1 MPDIDVY
8 PQNFAVVQDAQ
19 GVVYIGNEG
28 GVLEYDGEVWRLI
41 ALPHAEIV
49 RSLAVAADGRVYV
62 GSYNAFGYLERDAG
76 GKNVFVDLTE
86 KFRQYIGTRE
96 FADIWGTLVTP
107 EGVYFRGLR
116 DVFLWNP
123 ADGSTAYWHH
133 AQRFGG
139 VLRHNG
145 KTLLQFRGEGLKE
158 REDGGWRLLEVTK
171 SLTTMVHVWVPLADG
186 ALLGITTDGHFWRVS
201 DTSVTAATLPP
212 GVPGAETISR
222 GMQLADGSVVLGTA
236 DGWVY
241 LLAADLRTQRRF
253 KMDAGYVSGLYP
265 ARDGGLL
272 VVTDLALYHVRW
284 LHDWTV
290 LGSQQGADGSF
301 AGLVEWAGDHY
312 LLSGIGVHRLRTDP
326 TGIHFE
332 RMPWTK
338 QSVTDMIGMDGSR
351 VMLAGSY
358 HLLLVEGGVARK
370 VSPELI
376 YPRKFLRSR
385 FDPRRIL
392 VGTEHGLRVV
402 TPSKDGLHLSA
413 PLPGLDGVGIVTLVE
428 RHENEVWAGTERHG
442 VWRFRLTEAGEIAEA
457 RRFTQSDG
465 LPVAMPSE
473 AKLTTLADG
482 SLIASTRKGFFRL
495 EGEHFVST
503 DPDTLSARRAPD
515 ELLTL
520 VPTPHGGLWAVSATR
535 VLQRIRAD
543 TWQVHDVRLL
553 RVGAIENT
561 YVGADGAM
569 AFTSTHALLLH
580 QPASVVTTAPAPV
593 VALRAVTQK
602 LGAGADVSL
611 PLRPKEPIRLHEGS
625 FGLQFD
631 FSLPEVVRPG
641 VQSYQ
646 GRLVGAQD
654 SFSEWSSQHRYHY
667 SSLKPGAYAL
677 EVRARDSQ
685 GRVSEIEPYRFEVL
699 PAWHATTGARMVI
712 ATLCVAVAWG
722 LMLLAARH
730 RTRRLE
736 HANATLENKVAAR
749 TSELADANRRLETM
763 VHVDG
768 LTGVSNRRRLDEY
781 LPVVWQLCREQ
792 ERPLSILLLD
802 VDHFKQY
809 NDTHGHLAGDQ
820 LLQQIAQR
828 LQHGLRRTEDLLAR
842 YGGEE
847 FLVML
852 PGADAE
858 VAHATGESMR
868 AAVAESELG
877 VTISIGTCSR
887 VPDGVGSPQAMV
899 ADADAAL
906 YRAKREGR
914 NRVCASTQGA

>member
-1 MPDIDVY
+1 
-8 PQNFAVVQDAQ
+8 
-19 GVVYIGNEG
+19 
-28 GVLEYDGEVWRLI
+28 
-41 ALPHAEIV
+41 
-49 RSLAVAADGRVYV
+49 
-62 GSYNAFGYLERDAG
+62 
-76 GKNVFVDLTE
+76 
-86 KFRQYIGTRE
+86 
-96 FADIWGTLVTP
+96 
-107 EGVYFRGLR
+107 
-116 DVFLWNP
+116 
-123 ADGSTAYWHH
+123 
-133 AQRFGG
+133 
-139 VLRHNG
+139 
-145 KTLLQFRGEGLKE
+145 
-158 REDGGWRLLEVTK
+158 
-171 SLTTMVHVWVPLADG
+171 
-186 ALLGITTDGHFWRVS
+186 
-201 DTSVTAATLPP
+201 
-212 GVPGAETISR
+212 
-222 GMQLADGSVVLGTA
+222 
-236 DGWVY
+236 
-241 LLAADLRTQRRF
+241 
-253 KMDAGYVSGLYP
+253 
-265 ARDGGLL
+265 
-272 VVTDLALYHVRW
+272 
-284 LHDWTV
+284 
-290 LGSQQGADGSF
+290 
-301 AGLVEWAGDHY
+301 
-312 LLSGIGVHRLRTDP
+312 
-326 TGIHFE
+326 
-332 RMPWTK
+332 
-338 QSVTDMIGMDGSR
+338 
-351 VMLAGSY
+351 
-358 HLLLVEGGVARK
+358 
-370 VSPELI
+370 
-376 YPRKFLRSR
+376 
-385 FDPRRIL
+385 
-392 VGTEHGLRVV
+392 
-402 TPSKDGLHLSA
+402 
-413 PLPGLDGVGIVTLVE
+413 LVE

-442 VWRFRLTEAGEIAEA
+442 VWRFRLTAAGEIADA
-457 RRFTQSDG
+457 RRFTQADG

-473 AKLTTLADG
+473 AKLSTLADG
-482 SLIASTRKGFFRL
+482 NLIASTRKGFFRL
-495 EGEHFVST
+495 DGERFVST
-503 DPDTLSARRAPD
+503 DPDTLSALRLPD

-520 VPTPHGGLWAVSATR
+520 VPTPQGGLWGGSATR

-580 QPASVVTTAPAPV
+580 QPTPVVSIAPAPA

-602 LGAGADVSL
+602 LGVGADVSL
-611 PLRPKEPIRLHEGS
+611 PLRSKEPIRLHEGG

-654 SFSEWSSQHRYHY
+654 TFSEWSSQHRYLY
-667 SSLKPGAYAL
+667 SSLKPGTYAL

-712 ATLCVAVAWG
+712 AILCVAAAWA

-736 HANATLENKVAAR
+736 HANATLESKVAAR
-749 TSELADANRRLETM
+749 TRELADANRRLETM

-768 LTGVSNRRRLDEY
+768 LTGISNRRRLDEY

-802 VDHFKQY
+802 VDHFKHY

-868 AAVAESELG
+868 AAIAESALG

-906 YRAKREGR
+906 YRAKRDGR
-914 NRVCASTQGA
+914 NRVCACAQDA